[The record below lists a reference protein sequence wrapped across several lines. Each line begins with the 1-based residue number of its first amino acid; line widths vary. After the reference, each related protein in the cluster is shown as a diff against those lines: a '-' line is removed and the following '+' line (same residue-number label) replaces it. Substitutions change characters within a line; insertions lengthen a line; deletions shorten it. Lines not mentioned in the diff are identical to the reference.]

1 MLRKPNRMTITPELL
16 HAAREGDRKAQFQL
30 SRHCYP
36 VLLAVCYRYRREE
49 SEAVAA
55 LNDGFLKILQNLHR
69 YSPDAPFE
77 AWIRRIQINTL
88 IDLFRREAKWRET
101 MLLSEK
107 LEQASDEGAVDWNEA
122 DRRFD
127 REHLEGLIHRLPPV
141 SRQVFNLFT
150 LDGFSHAEI
159 GAMLDISEGTSKWH
173 VSFARNQLRSWIGAG
188 LKHPENTSVR

>member
-1 MLRKPNRMTITPELL
+1 MLCKPIRMTITPELL

-30 SRHCYP
+30 DRHCYP

-88 IDLFRREAKWRET
+88 IDMFRREAKWRET

-107 LEQASDEGAVDWNEA
+107 LEQASDAGAVDWNEA
-122 DRRFD
+122 DRRLD
-127 REHLEGLIHRLPPV
+127 REHLEDLIRRLPPV
-141 SRQVFNLFT
+141 SRQVFNLFA

-173 VSFARNQLRSWIGAG
+173 VSFARNQLRAWIRAG
-188 LKHPENTSVR
+188 LEHPENTSVR